1 MGNVHLKWAFSE
13 AAVLFLR
20 NNPEGQ
26 KLVARLERKHGK
38 AKALSSLAHKFR
50 TGKLNAEESFMTLH
64 RCHNL

>member
-26 KLVARLERKHGK
+26 KVVARLERKHGK
-38 AKALSSLAHKFR
+38 AKVLSPHKFR